1 MQGLQ
6 FDEMTEAIQSAQ
18 DLIALIER
26 IKDNGEL

>member
-1 MQGLQ
+1 LEIQDLQ

-26 IKDNGEL
+26 IKDNG